1 MTLLYRIDMAVH
13 VAVLIAARNVAAY
26 VAYAIESVMAQTHRN
41 WTLVVVDDGS
51 TDRTGEVIARYR
63 DPRILLLRQAAQGVS
78 VARNAASAGA
88 GAPEALLFLDADDWL
103 APNAL
108 ARLAAALMADP
119 AAVAAHAPYAFVAEG
134 ATPTRPGKVERHTP
148 LAPPDL
154 LPRLI
159 RGNIFANGGHV
170 LIRSSAWTAAGHFR
184 RDLSFGED
192 WEFWTRLA
200 LRGRFVAVGGP
211 PVLFVRRRTGSVMR
225 RSAADPAAY
234 RPALAAIA
242 ANRLLAIRLGPTRLE
257 RLVRVAEAEVNW
269 TVGWELLRRGRRRA
283 GVSSLGRGLRAKPG
297 PRRAALLALVA
308 CGLLSR
314 RRV

>member
-1 MTLLYRIDMAVH
+1 MAVH

-51 TDRTGEVIARYR
+51 TDRTAEVIARYG
-63 DPRILLLRQAAQGVS
+63 DPRILQLRQAAQGVS
-78 VARNAASAGA
+78 AARNAASAGA

-108 ARLAAALMADP
+108 ARMAAALMADP
-119 AAVAAHAPYAFVAEG
+119 AAAAAHAPYAFVAEG
-134 ATPTRPGKVERHTP
+134 ATPRRPGKVERH
-148 LAPPDL
+148 APAAPQDL

-170 LIRSSAWTAAGHFR
+170 LIRTSAWTKAGHFR

-211 PVLFVRRRTGSVMR
+211 PVLFVRRRTGSAMR
-225 RSAADPAAY
+225 RSASDPAAY

-308 CGLLSR
+308 CGFLSR
-314 RRV
+314 RSM